1 MFNLAMRL
9 HACYRLP
16 LFSFQ
21 RSMQTKPNFTVLT
34 PFLSGCQQQYLSKN
48 LLWVAGCLS
57 NKVPLNCQG
66 VFQVAF
72 NAALLCKSLAFVCE
86 IKCLVKA
93 PIKKNRQYPLTP
105 TNVFTSHSKDYIHVG
120 HQ

>member
-57 NKVPLNCQG
+57 NEVPLNCQG
-66 VFQVAF
+66 VFQVAS

-93 PIKKNRQYPLTP
+93 PIKKKSTISGNPYKRLHKP
-105 TNVFTSHSKDYIHVG
+105 F
-120 HQ
+120 